1 MTFNG
6 TRRDVL
12 IEDVIEVEGPR
23 IPRAGRAP
31 RVQRQAF
38 VYIVRGGR
46 DPKPEHVTKL
56 DRIRRQWVPF
66 FREATDKRMRAE
78 TRLRPPRKG
87 RATVP

>member
-6 TRRDVL
+6 TRREVL

-23 IPRAGRAP
+23 VPNADESP

-46 DPKPEHVTKL
+46 DPNPDHVAKL
-56 DRIRRQWVPF
+56 DRIRQQWEPF
-66 FREATDKRMRAE
+66 FHAATDERMQAE
-78 TRLRPPRKG
+78 TRLYPPVPT
-87 RATVP
+87 ATTEP